1 MATEPIKKT
10 LAERAR
16 AVARGPAGESTR
28 PPWRLAGG
36 LAALGAVALLWACL
50 RFSAPDRDIDA
61 ILARAE
67 ADFSAAQYD
76 AAERALAELARVPPN
91 HRKAAEARLLAGRI
105 QLRRD
110 RVRIAEAS
118 LLAAL
123 ELDPKLVQ
131 AHRELIY
138 IYGMQ
143 LRRSELSAQ
152 FLALSALTPLSSE
165 NLFHWCLLRTGSWEP
180 REAVEALGRYV
191 SADPLDRWSRL
202 ALAEN
207 ERRMGQ
213 NDSAESV
220 LAPLPSD
227 DPQAIAIRAQIA
239 IDRPDPERAER
250 LLAHAK
256 SDDPA
261 LARLRGK
268 LALTKRDAL
277 GAERHFR
284 AAFQVDPDDRE
295 TVFGL
300 ICALELAGKS
310 EAAAPFRE
318 LARKLDRLSTLV
330 HRAATPEAR
339 REPALLRDLGAAC
352 AALDRSALAKGWYE
366 QAIALDPTDSESQ
379 KAIHRLREEERAVDR
394 DVPR

>member
-1 MATEPIKKT
+1 MTAGRFD
-10 LAERAR
+10 LAER
-16 AVARGPAGESTR
+16 T
-28 PPWRLAGG
+28 LT
-36 LAALGAVALLWACL
+36 
-50 RFSAPDRDIDA
+50 D
-61 ILARAE
+61 
-67 ADFSAAQYD
+67 
-76 AAERALAELARVPPN
+76 LARVPA
-91 HRKAAEARLLAGRI
+91 HHVKAAEARLLAGRI

-110 RVRIAEAS
+110 RVRLAEAS

-131 AHRELIY
+131 AHRELIF

-143 LRRSELSAQ
+143 LRRSELSAR
-152 FLALSALTPLSSE
+152 FLALSALAPLSSD

-180 REAVEALGRYV
+180 REAVDTLGRYI
-191 SADPLDRWSRL
+191 SADPLDRPSRL

-220 LAPLPSD
+220 LAPLPRD

-239 IDRPDPERAER
+239 IDRQEPELAAR
-250 LLAHAK
+250 LLAHVK

-268 LALTKRDAL
+268 LALAKRDAL
-277 GAERHFR
+277 GAVRHFR
-284 AAFQVDPDDRE
+284 TAFQFDPDDRE

-300 ICALELAGKS
+300 VCALELAGNS

-318 LARKLDRLSTLV
+318 LAQKLDRLSALV
-330 HRAATPEAR
+330 HRAAAPRALK
-339 REPALLRDLGAAC
+339 EPALLRDLGAAC
-352 AALDRSALAKGWYE
+352 AALGRTALARGWYE

-379 KAIHRLREEERAVDR
+379 KAIHRLREKELAVR
-394 DVPR
+394 PAVAR